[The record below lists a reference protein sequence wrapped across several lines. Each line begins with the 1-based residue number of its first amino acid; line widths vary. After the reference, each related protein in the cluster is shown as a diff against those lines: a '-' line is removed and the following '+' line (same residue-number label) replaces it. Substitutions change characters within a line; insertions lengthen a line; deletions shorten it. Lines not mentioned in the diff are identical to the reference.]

1 MLKMLLLKSLSGE
14 RIERFPVWLMRQAGR
29 YMPQYRELRA
39 KEKDF
44 LSFCKNVE
52 LAVKVSLLP
61 LELLDVDAIIIFSD
75 ILVPLEPMG
84 INVRFEEGEGP
95 HLEWDGSVKALR
107 KITSKDTEF
116 VNEIIKEVKRTQDR
130 VPVIGFCGAPWTLFA
145 YAVEGKGKA
154 DFKKAKLFMWERREE
169 YLEFLRLLSENLVE
183 YLKGQVKAG
192 ADLVQVFDSWLMH
205 MPYEDLKE
213 YAGLLKAFFERLK
226 RELRVPVIYF
236 YRGSGEYLELLR
248 HVPVDAF
255 SVDWTV
261 DMFSWMEKE
270 DRAFQGNMDPSILY
284 CAEDVIQR
292 KVLEFLKR
300 VPRKTKYVFNLGHGL
315 SPDMELEKVKLLVDT
330 VKGYKVG

>member
-1 MLKMLLLKSLSGE
+1 
-14 RIERFPVWLMRQAGR
+14 
-29 YMPQYRELRA
+29 
-39 KEKDF
+39 
-44 LSFCKNVE
+44 VE

-61 LELLDVDAIIIFSD
+61 LELLDVDAVIIFSD

-95 HLEWDGSVKALR
+95 HLEWDGNVKALR

-116 VNEIIKEVKRTQDR
+116 VNEIIKEVKKAQDR

-145 YAVEGKGKA
+145 YVVEGKGKA
-154 DFKKAKLFMWERREE
+154 EFKKAKLFMWERREE
-169 YLEFLRLLSENLVE
+169 YFEFLGLLSENLVE
-183 YLKGQVKAG
+183 YLKGQVKTG

-213 YAGLLKAFFERLK
+213 YAVLLKAFFERLK
-226 RELRVPVIYF
+226 RELGVPIIYF

-270 DRAFQGNMDPSILY
+270 DRSFQGNMDPSILY

-315 SPDMELEKVKLLVDT
+315 SPDMELKKVRLLVDT
-330 VKGYKVG
+330 VKGYRVG

>member
-1 MLKMLLLKSLSGE
+1 MLLLKSLSGE
-14 RIERFPVWLMRQAGR
+14 GIERFPVWLMRQAGR

-39 KEKDF
+39 KERDF

-61 LELLDVDAIIIFSD
+61 LELLDVDAVIIFSD

-95 HLEWDGSVKALR
+95 HLEWDGNVKALR

-116 VNEIIKEVKRTQDR
+116 VNEIIKEVKKAQDR

-145 YAVEGKGKA
+145 YVVEGKGKA
-154 DFKKAKLFMWERREE
+154 EFKKAKLFMWERREE
-169 YLEFLRLLSENLVE
+169 YFEFLGLLSENLVE
-183 YLKGQVKAG
+183 YLKGQVKTG

-213 YAGLLKAFFERLK
+213 YAVLLKAFFERLK
-226 RELRVPVIYF
+226 
-236 YRGSGEYLELLR
+236 RGSGEYLELLR

-270 DRAFQGNMDPSILY
+270 DRSFQGNMDPSILY

-315 SPDMELEKVKLLVDT
+315 SPDMELKKVRLLVDT
-330 VKGYKVG
+330 VKGYRVG

>member
-1 MLKMLLLKSLSGE
+1 MLLLKSLSGE

-61 LELLDVDAIIIFSD
+61 LELLDVDAVIIFSD

-95 HLEWDGSVKALR
+95 HLEWDGDVKALR

-116 VNEIIKEVKRTQDR
+116 VNEIIKEVKRAQDL

-154 DFKKAKLFMWERREE
+154 DFKKAKLFMWERRKE
-169 YLEFLRLLSENLVE
+169 YFEFLGLLSENLVE

-213 YAGLLKAFFERLK
+213 YAVLLKAFFERLK
-226 RELRVPVIYF
+226 
-236 YRGSGEYLELLR
+236 
-248 HVPVDAF
+248 
-255 SVDWTV
+255 
-261 DMFSWMEKE
+261 
-270 DRAFQGNMDPSILY
+270 GNSECPLY
-284 CAEDVIQR
+284 TFTE
-292 KVLEFLKR
+292 VLESTWNCLGMCPWMPSLWIGRWICFPGWKR
-300 VPRKTKYVFNLGHGL
+300 RIEPFRETWTHPFFTAQRML
-315 SPDMELEKVKLLVDT
+315 SSVRFWSF
-330 VKGYKVG
+330 